1 MFQHFQVQTIL
12 PNQHHL
18 GWKFSFF
25 YNQRKITGLY
35 YPNGRIHWE
44 CPLTFLDLGNKDKI
58 EKQIHDLMIFHIYD
72 HER

>member
-12 PNQHHL
+12 PNQQHL

-25 YNQRKITGLY
+25 YKQRKISGLY
-35 YPNGRIHWE
+35 YPNGQIHWE
-44 CPLTFLDLGNKDKI
+44 SPLTFLESRDKL
-58 EKQIHDLMIFHIYD
+58 EKQVHDLMIFHIYD